1 MIDMPVAELAG
12 MFGHHFEGDPTRRF
26 RGVTID
32 SRKPCPDCLFV
43 VIRGDH
49 YDAHD
54 FVDSA
59 YKNGARVAIVERPV
73 DSDIEQ
79 IIVKNSREALAKL
92 ASHWRNK
99 CSAVV
104 IGLTGSNG
112 KTTVKAML
120 QQILEREAP
129 TLATRGNF
137 NNDIGV
143 PLTLFRLA
151 QSDQYG
157 IIEMGANHIG
167 EIAGLAR
174 TARPDIVYVNNV
186 SAAHL
191 TGFGDVNGVIAAK
204 GELYEY
210 CKPEHRALFNLDE
223 VATQRWRPTCLAD
236 TQLTCAMDQS
246 ADINASWA
254 LSNSRVEVSFQRGN
268 EHQQCNIEVLG
279 EHNAR
284 NALAAVSLA
293 VLAGVSFKQ
302 SVSNLQGF
310 SAVGGRLQRLRGPH
324 QSCILNDSYNANPSS
339 LEAGV
344 KVLCSLGDRA
354 WLALGDMGELGDQ
367 ALELHQQSIS
377 KAKQLGV
384 EKLFTIG
391 ELSNRACIE
400 FGDNGY
406 QFDDIDEM
414 ARAMAGQIDKDVNLL
429 IKGSRSAGM
438 DRLVN
443 ALQNIDSDEGL
454 SHVG

>member
-1 MIDMPVAELAG
+1 MIDMPIAELAG
-12 MFGHHFEGDPTRRF
+12 MFGHHFEGDPTKRF

-32 SRKPCPDCLFV
+32 SRNPCPDCLFV

-54 FVDSA
+54 FVESA

-73 DSDIEQ
+73 DSDIVQ
-79 IIVKNSREALAKL
+79 IVVKNSREALAVL
-92 ASHWRNK
+92 ANHWRNQ
-99 CSAVV
+99 CSAVL

-120 QQILEREAP
+120 QQILERQGP

-143 PLTLFRLA
+143 PLTLFRLEKN
-151 QSDQYG
+151 DQYG
-157 IIEMGANHIG
+157 IIEMGANHIS

-174 TARPDIVYVNNV
+174 TAQPDIAYVNNV

-191 TGFGDVNGVIAAK
+191 SGFGDVNGVIAAK
-204 GELYEY
+204 GELYDY
-210 CKPEHRALFNLDE
+210 CLPKHSALFNLDE
-223 VATQRWRPTCLAD
+223 AATQHWMPGCLAE
-236 TQLTCAMDQS
+236 TQLTCAMDQP
-246 ADINASWA
+246 ADIQANWTPSDSA
-254 LSNSRVEVSFQRGN
+254 VEVSFQRGT
-268 EHQQCNIEVLG
+268 EHHQCSIEVMG

-293 VLAGVSFKQ
+293 VLAGVDFDKA
-302 SVSNLQGF
+302 VMNLQGF
-310 SAVGGRLQRLRGPH
+310 SGVGGRLQRLSGPN

-344 KVLCSLGDRA
+344 KVLCSLGGRA
-354 WLALGDMGELGDQ
+354 WLALGDMGELGEL
-367 ALELHQQSIS
+367 ALPLHQQSVAR
-377 KAKQLGV
+377 AKQLGV

-391 ELSNRACIE
+391 EFSTRVCVE
-400 FGDNGY
+400 FGNNGY

-414 ARAMAGQIDKDVNLL
+414 ARAIGGQISKDVTLL
-429 IKGSRSAGM
+429 VKGSRSAGM

-443 ALQNIDSDEGL
+443 ALQNMNSDEDL
-454 SHVG
+454 SDVG